1 MADTAVVHQ
10 ESNGFADSS
19 LQTKARLEYQ
29 KIITLR
35 DEVFAGTHP
44 RLGTGVKGSEVVRSH
59 TAVSKP
65 MSDIPLSNG
74 TATIPTVQPST
85 VQNNAYSKSA
95 ATAIPYANVPSQK
108 SLSASKFPTSG
119 NGSSTLDPIFL
130 TKSDDL
136 VKAEMRLERQRIE
149 RSLEEQV
156 KKQKSAPKYR
166 STELDT
172 IPDFD
177 VSEVLFQAQELVK
190 PLAANEGHGTNGA
203 ATSSS
208 DSIDDNTFYSSQINE
223 SGEEV
228 EEPPKRRKTKPCRY
242 FFRTGTCKYGDACSA
257 SHDPAFKKQLQ
268 GRQFSTLAT
277 NIEDT
282 NMHPNR
288 RVVERTEETG
298 MKLNYS
304 ERNNAERHREYGES
318 FNASKVPGR
327 NGSID
332 VVGNSPPEA
341 QTPVSQRD
349 TQQNALRVENQHGR
363 EGHASPWQLHS
374 RDPHFRHDADES
386 LPTSHTKDVHVVRNH
401 ITSPIAPQP
410 ARVSPLAIA
419 KQPRL
424 VQLQQDDRLHNDVR
438 RNSKRTESGQ
448 TSPNSA
454 IPDVNSRKRRRDPDP
469 QEARRR
475 VTARRYIESP
485 DPYIKEEPMSPPPF
499 RQASSIQQI
508 RHEPQRREPIII
520 ETVSPNPGDRV
531 IYQSRNASLNRQA
544 DIVDLRGPL
553 TPTIPRVVSSPG
565 QRYEFQEEPRLTRIV
580 STRQPQRIQS
590 PYQDHAQYP
599 ATQQVTRSVSHSYV
613 VQPEADPARNHRGSV
628 QPQAVRRVQRDRSLS
643 PQLQP
648 IQYSSGGRE
657 ATSMAPPPRRIVM
670 DQYGNKYYEAT
681 VPVERKVSVAPTPR
695 YSSDASNSYEHPR
708 RVSSRIHMTDQ
719 YDGQGY
725 SSQEFT
731 QRLAS
736 PVSTF
741 PRYVEYYPTNE
752 ATRLESRQSVYQPR
766 EEAYSDHP
774 GVVQMVDY
782 SEDRPARQYEQVLRP
797 RESVQRMQSVQP
809 QGVQYEV
816 IRERA
821 PRTQS
826 VRPEPPRVVSLGN
839 RHEMEP
845 AYTRQVSIRPDERY
859 VRAPSYVAS
868 ERPRYRYVSE
878 VPDGRY
884 AREELQDNMIVEE
897 ARNIGGRQL
906 QRL

>member
-1 MADTAVVHQ
+1 MADTAVAHQ

-29 KIITLR
+29 KIVILR

-44 RLGTGVKGSEVVRSH
+44 RLGTGVKGSEVIRSQ
-59 TAVSKP
+59 AAISKP

-74 TATIPTVQPST
+74 TATSPRVQTPS
-85 VQNNAYSKSA
+85 VQNNAYPKSA
-95 ATAIPYANVPSQK
+95 ATAISYANVPSQK
-108 SLSASKFPTSG
+108 SFFASKLPTSG
-119 NGSSTLDPIFL
+119 NGPSTLDPIFL

-156 KKQKSAPKYR
+156 KKQKPAPKYR

-172 IPDFD
+172 IPEFD

-190 PLAANEGHGTNGA
+190 PLAANEAHGINGA

-208 DSIDDNTFYSSQINE
+208 DSLDENTFYSSQINE

-268 GRQFSTLAT
+268 GRSFSTLAT
-277 NIEDT
+277 NAEDT
-282 NMHPNR
+282 NRHPNR
-288 RVVERTEETG
+288 RVDERMEGTV
-298 MKLNYS
+298 MKPNYS
-304 ERNNAERHREYGES
+304 ERNNAERHREHGES
-318 FNASKVPGR
+318 FTAPKDPGR

-332 VVGNSPPEA
+332 VVGYSPPETR
-341 QTPVSQRD
+341 TPVSQRD
-349 TQQNALRVENQHGR
+349 TQQNAQRVQNQHSH

-374 RDPHFRHDADES
+374 RDPHFRRDADES
-386 LPTSHTKDVHVVRNH
+386 PPTSHTKDVQVVRNH

-424 VQLQQDDRLHNDVR
+424 AQLQQDNRFHNDVH
-438 RNSKRTESGQ
+438 RNSKRAESRQ

-454 IPDVNSRKRRRDPDP
+454 IPDINSRKRRRDPDP

-485 DPYIKEEPMSPPPF
+485 DPYIKEEPMSPPPL
-499 RQASSIQQI
+499 RQVSSIQQI

-553 TPTIPRVVSSPG
+553 TPTMPRVVSSPG
-565 QRYEFQEEPRLTRIV
+565 QRYEFQEEPHLHRIV

-599 ATQQVTRSVSHSYV
+599 ATQQVTRSISHSYV
-613 VQPEADPARNHRGSV
+613 VQPEADPARNYRGSV

-643 PQLQP
+643 PQLQS
-648 IQYSSGGRE
+648 IQFSSGGRG
-657 ATSMAPPPRRIVM
+657 ATSMAPPRRIVM

-695 YSSDASNSYEHPR
+695 YSNDASNSYEQPR
-708 RVSSRIHMTDQ
+708 RVSSRTHMADQ

-725 SSQEFT
+725 SSQEFIQT
-731 QRLAS
+731 QAS
-736 PVSTF
+736 PVSTS
-741 PRYVEYYPTNE
+741 PRYVEYYPTNQ
-752 ATRLESRQSVYQPR
+752 ATRIESRQSVYQPR
-766 EEAYSDHP
+766 EEAYSDRS
-774 GVVQMVDY
+774 GVVQMIDY
-782 SEDRPARQYEQVLRP
+782 SEDRPTRQYEQVLRP
-797 RESVQRMQSVQP
+797 RESIQRMQSVQP

-826 VRPEPPRVVSLGN
+826 VRPEQPRIVSLGN
-839 RHEMEP
+839 RQEMEP

-868 ERPRYRYVSE
+868 EKPRYRYVSE
-878 VPDGRY
+878 LPDGRF
-884 AREELQDNMIVEE
+884 AREELQDDMIVDEP
-897 ARNIGGRQL
+897 RNIGGRQL